1 MQRRQIANTDI
12 YVSPVALGCW
22 PLTGMTSLHVTEAQS
37 KQAIAGCLDLGINF
51 FDTAFM
57 YGANGESELYLG
69 ELLKPRRS
77 ESVIATKGGLHWGG
91 GVRVHDATPKTIRS
105 ECEESLRRL
114 QSDYID
120 IYFLHAPDPSVPI
133 EETAGVYR
141 ELQSSGK
148 IRAVGVSNL
157 SLQQTQA
164 FHQVCPIHI
173 IQPPYNMLYRGI
185 EQDLLPWCL
194 QNEVSIACYWPLM
207 KGLLAGKLTLE
218 STFLEGDSRRN
229 YPFFQGEEF
238 AKSLAMV
245 EQFKQIAKDID
256 KTVAQVV
263 INWTI
268 HQPGIT
274 SVLCGAKRLD
284 QVEDNAGGM
293 DWKLTPEQM
302 TKIDQSIQQ
311 RGTPIIKSAI

>member
-1 MQRRQIANTDI
+1 MQRRQIADTDI

-22 PLTGMTSLHVTEAQS
+22 PLTGMTSLHVTVEQS

-51 FDTAFM
+51 FDTAYM

-69 ELLKPRRS
+69 ELLKARRS
-77 ESVIATKGGLHWGG
+77 EAVIATKGGLHWGG

-133 EETAGVYR
+133 EETAAVYR
-141 ELQSSGK
+141 ELRASGK

-157 SLQQTQA
+157 SLEQTKA
-164 FHQVCPIHI
+164 FNEVCPIQV

-185 EQDLLPWCL
+185 EEDLLPWCL
-194 QNEVSIACYWPLM
+194 ANDVSITCYWPLM

-218 STFLEGDSRRN
+218 STFPEGDSRQK
-229 YPFFQGEEF
+229 YPFFHGEEF

-245 EQFKQIAKDID
+245 DKFKQIAQDVGR
-256 KTVAQVV
+256 TVAQVV

-268 HQPGIT
+268 QQPGIT

-293 DWKLTPEQM
+293 GWELTSEQLA
-302 TKIDQSIQQ
+302 KIDLAIKQ
-311 RGTPIIKSAI
+311 RGTPVIKSAI